1 MAEEQTNSLVN
12 LAAEQS
18 LIGGVLILGFD
29 SDFRER
35 TDYVFQNIRDT
46 DFYSTAHR
54 IIWREICI
62 MMDGARTIDVITL
75 FDVIESKGKAGEM
88 GGFAYLADIAKNTPS
103 AANINKYADIVVER
117 SNAREVLRKMNAAR
131 EIITKEDGRSLAIR
145 LAEASDITAG
155 IDQISSGRMLF
166 NPTDVITSQLE
177 TIDEDYS
184 LIEKIFDECI
194 KHKDITLLTGA
205 GGTGKSWLTIKL
217 GISVAL
223 GRPAFGGKYN
233 FLSPVERGVVVFLI
247 GEDSIDDYRH
257 RLDKL
262 IKAAGMSRDEKA
274 QILSSILFVPLR
286 DKDIRLIKRERGG
299 DLEHTGVIRNL
310 AASLKACNCRLAILD
325 PMNKFASGEENSNNE
340 ANVFI
345 NAVRRVVDLSGSAVL
360 MVHHSSKTDPG
371 GSRGASAL
379 VDGAR
384 CHLTLATMSQL
395 KGDKAE
401 PGDKQI
407 IRMEMPKA
415 NSFKEW
421 DSPIWL
427 KRTNKGDMVTI
438 DAPDCSSSNDISSR
452 FAVDK
457 PKVMASIVNA
467 IRDNVQSMPSSSF
480 ISGYIASPDGE
491 KYLAG
496 NYGKCKQI
504 IGEMLDQGIL
514 IEGPQFGRNV
524 LLVAEKEHE
533 NFGWDE

>member
-1 MAEEQTNSLVN
+1 MTEEQTNSLVN

-29 SDFRER
+29 ADFRER
-35 TDYVFQNIRDT
+35 TDYVFQNVRET
-46 DFYSTAHR
+46 DFYAEPHR
-54 IIWREICI
+54 IIWHEICE
-62 MMDGARTIDVITL
+62 MVDKSKSLDTITL
-75 FDVIESKGKAGEM
+75 FDVIESKGLGDRA
-88 GGFAYLADIAKNTPS
+88 GGFGYIAQIAKNTPS
-103 AANINKYADIVVER
+103 AANINAYADIVVER
-117 SNAREVLRKMNAAR
+117 SNAREVLRRMNAAR
-131 EIITKEDGRSLAIR
+131 EILTKEDGRSLAIR
-145 LAEASDITAG
+145 LAEASDVTAG

-166 NPTDVITSQLE
+166 NPTDVIASQLE

-233 FLSPVERGVVVFLI
+233 FLSPVEQGVVVFLI

-299 DLEHTGVIRNL
+299 DLEQTGVIRNL

-384 CHLTLATMSQL
+384 CHLALATMSQL
-395 KGDKAE
+395 KGEKAE
-401 PGDKQI
+401 PGDDDV
-407 IRMEMPKA
+407 IRLTMPKH
-415 NSFKEW
+415 NNFKGW
-421 DSPIWL
+421 DGPVWL
-427 KRTNKGDMVTI
+427 KRNDAGDMLTI
-438 DAPDCSSSNDISSR
+438 DPPETIGNGAIAKRFHVDTTRVKSLVIECIRSNTRAIS
-452 FAVDK
+452 
-457 PKVMASIVNA
+457 ASE
-467 IRDNVQSMPSSSF
+467 F
-480 ISGYIASPDGE
+480 INGFIEGPGKE
-491 KYLAG
+491 LCP
-496 NYGKCKQI
+496 NYGKARDI
-504 IGEMLDQGIL
+504 IEDMLNDGIL
-514 IEGPQFGRNV
+514 KEDTIFNRKV
-524 LLVAEKEHE
+524 LTVADREDSD
-533 NFGWDE
+533 FQW

>member
-1 MAEEQTNSLVN
+1 MTEEQTNSLVN

-29 SDFRER
+29 ADFRER
-35 TDYVFQNIRDT
+35 TDYVFQNVRES
-46 DFYSTAHR
+46 DFYAAPHR
-54 IIWREICI
+54 IIWHEICE
-62 MMDGARTIDVITL
+62 MVDKSKSLDTITL
-75 FDVIESKGKAGEM
+75 FDVIESKGLGDRA
-88 GGFAYLADIAKNTPS
+88 GGFGYIAEISKNTPS
-103 AANINKYADIVVER
+103 AANINAYADIVVER

-131 EIITKEDGRSLAIR
+131 EILTKEDGRSLAIR

-166 NPTDVITSQLE
+166 NPTDVIASQLE

-184 LIEKIFDECI
+184 LIEKIFNECI

-247 GEDSIDDYRH
+247 GEDSIEDYRH

-262 IKAAGMSRDEKA
+262 VKATGMTREDKER
-274 QILSSILFVPLR
+274 ILTSLLFVPLR

-299 DLEHTGVIRNL
+299 DLEQTGVIRNL
-310 AASLKACNCRLAILD
+310 AASLKSCNCRLAILD

-345 NAVRRVVDLSGSAVL
+345 NAVRRVVDLSGSSIL

-384 CHLTLATMSQL
+384 CHLALATMSQL
-395 KGDKAE
+395 KGEKAE
-401 PGDKQI
+401 PGDDDV
-407 IRMEMPKA
+407 IRLTMPKH
-415 NSFKEW
+415 NNFKGW
-421 DSPIWL
+421 DGPVWL
-427 KRTNKGDMVTI
+427 KRNDAGDMLTI
-438 DAPDCSSSNDISSR
+438 DPPETIGNGAIAKRFHVDTTRVKALVIECIRSNTRAISTSE
-452 FAVDK
+452 
-457 PKVMASIVNA
+457 
-467 IRDNVQSMPSSSF
+467 F
-480 ISGYIASPDGE
+480 INGF
-491 KYLAG
+491 
-496 NYGKCKQI
+496 
-504 IGEMLDQGIL
+504 
-514 IEGPQFGRNV
+514 IEGPGKELCPSYGKAKDIIEDMLNDGILKEDTIFNRKV
-524 LLVAEKEHE
+524 LTVADREDSD
-533 NFGWDE
+533 FQW

>member
-1 MAEEQTNSLVN
+1 MAEEQANSLVN

-29 SDFRER
+29 ADFRER
-35 TDYVFQNIRDT
+35 TDYVFQNVRES
-46 DFYSTAHR
+46 DFYAAPHR
-54 IIWREICI
+54 IIWREICA
-62 MMDGARTIDVITL
+62 MSDKSKSVDVITL
-75 FDVIESKGKAGEM
+75 FDVIESKGMGDKV
-88 GGFAYLADIAKNTPS
+88 GGFAYLSEIAKGTPS
-103 AANINKYADIVVER
+103 AANINAYADIVVER
-117 SNAREVLRKMNAAR
+117 SNAREVLRRMNAAR

-155 IDQISSGRMLF
+155 IDNISAGRMLF
-166 NPTDVITSQLE
+166 NPTDVIASQLE

-233 FLSPVERGVVVFLI
+233 FLSPVEQGVVVFLI

-274 QILSSILFVPLR
+274 HILSSILFVPLR

-299 DLEHTGVIRNL
+299 DLEQTGVIRNL

-345 NAVRRVVDLSGSAVL
+345 GAVRRVVDLSGSAVL

-384 CHLTLATMSQL
+384 CHLALATMSQL

-421 DSPIWL
+421 DSPIWFR
-427 KRTNKGDMVTI
+427 RTNEGDMVTI
-438 DAPDCSSSNDISSR
+438 DAPDYSSSNDISSR

-504 IGEMLDQGIL
+504 IGEMLDHGIL
-514 IEGPQFGRNV
+514 VEGPQFGRNV

-533 NFGWDE
+533 NFRWDE